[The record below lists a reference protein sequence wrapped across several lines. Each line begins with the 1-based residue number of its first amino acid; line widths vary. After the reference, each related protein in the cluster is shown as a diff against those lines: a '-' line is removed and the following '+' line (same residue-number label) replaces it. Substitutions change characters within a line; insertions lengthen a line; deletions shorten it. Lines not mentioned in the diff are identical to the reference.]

1 MSVRRGSR
9 RRGGAGRR
17 RGRSVRRPRG
27 HRPAAAPPPA
37 YRHPL
42 VSAMCELLGGVLPA
56 GLAPASAQ
64 RPPLDSS
71 AGRRPAAAVLEQLSR
86 ARSDPA
92 LSRLARPAHFDERYG
107 VPSFVWANRA
117 LGTTAGAAVRNAEQ
131 AARDHLTRLAP
142 WYGLDAEDVR
152 GARLRDIHDTGQ
164 GGIIVS
170 LKQDID
176 GVEVFRDEVKI
187 LMDRGLELLAVSGY
201 VPGRAAAGPPVR
213 RRFRLAAPEAI
224 ARALA
229 DFSQGGTSPGLRP
242 TGRTDGGY
250 EVFAVDGK
258 AGRHD
263 VQPIRA
269 KRVLFHL
276 SDELVPA
283 WYVEVIAAD
292 DAAAYVVSA
301 RDGGLL
307 FRHGLIASESYSY
320 RVWADATG
328 LRAPFDGPQGT
339 AVSPHPAGLP
349 NFLAPSFVPPVLVPL
364 QNGPISTNDAWL
376 PPGATQTSGNNVDA
390 YADIVAPDGF
400 SAGDLRATTTGP

>member
-1 MSVRRGSR
+1 MLSVSQTFAEAGPSRADQFQALGVAIRSAWKWAHYSHIFIVVAWNPRDRCVAPRERISMSEVPSVFRHGAKPALDLIVRAPPRESEWAAPFAGSKKPLVHFPQLAPLARARRFVLSVRR
-9 RRGGAGRR
+9 AF
-17 RGRSVRRPRG
+17 
-27 HRPAAAPPPA
+27 
-37 YRHPL
+37 
-42 VSAMCELLGGVLPA
+42 A
-56 GLAPASAQ
+56 GLGPAPTP
-64 RPPLDSS
+64 RLERC
-71 AGRRPAAAVLEQLSR
+71 RRPAAAVLEQLSR

-269 KRVLFHL
+269 KRCCSIVRRVGPGMVCRG
-276 SDELVPA
+276 D
-283 WYVEVIAAD
+283 
-292 DAAAYVVSA
+292 
-301 RDGGLL
+301 RGG
-307 FRHGLIASESYSY
+307 
-320 RVWADATG
+320 
-328 LRAPFDGPQGT
+328 
-339 AVSPHPAGLP
+339 
-349 NFLAPSFVPPVLVPL
+349 
-364 QNGPISTNDAWL
+364 
-376 PPGATQTSGNNVDA
+376 
-390 YADIVAPDGF
+390 
-400 SAGDLRATTTGP
+400 